1 MNGPSLNS
9 RRTALLPKIAMPLS
23 SDPLS
28 VVPPDREQVEMTLA
42 RGAAL
47 REYVALEG
55 AMFRIYAFLVG
66 KDPDLVSAEFWE
78 YKSHQRIAKL
88 RELISARTDLG
99 VDVFFSSLLDDIE
112 SLTQMRNFIVHAQQ
126 IAGAEEINLANGR
139 RRRWTAR
146 LIPPDHSGLF
156 ANLRMNS
163 AHDVVSAV
171 RRFAYVSA
179 CLNEL
184 HHYFVMRTVDGSTQT
199 PAHFGGPHE
208 RVPKPEHRHYWQY
221 AFEQYKAKD

>member
-1 MNGPSLNS
+1 
-9 RRTALLPKIAMPLS
+9 MPLPI
-23 SDPLS
+23 DPFS

-55 AMFRIYAFLVG
+55 AMFRIYVFLVG
-66 KDPDLVSAEFWE
+66 KNPDVVSVEFWE
-78 YKSHQRIAKL
+78 DKSHQRIAKL
-88 RELISARTDLG
+88 RDLISSRPDLS
-99 VDVFFSSLLDDIE
+99 VDVFFNSLLDDIE

-139 RRRWTAR
+139 RRKWTAR
-146 LIPPDHSGLF
+146 LIPPDHNGSF
-156 ANLRMNS
+156 ANLKMNS
-163 AHDVVSAV
+163 AHDIVSAV

-184 HHYFVMRTVDGSTQT
+184 HHHFVMRTVDRSTQT
-199 PAHFGGPHE
+199 PTYFGEPHE
-208 RVPKPEHRHYWQY
+208 RIPKPDHRHYWQY
-221 AFEQYKAKD
+221 AFEHYRAKD